1 MLRMPL
7 KRLAGMIG
15 GEVTDNGVE
24 VVGMTHDSRHVE
36 PGNLFCALP
45 GERVDGHEF
54 VGRAATAG
62 AAAAAVTRQV
72 DVDLPQMLVDD
83 VQWAMGRIAS
93 TWREQMPATVIGITG
108 SNGKTTVKE
117 MLAAMLGRVGPTLA
131 TQGNYN
137 NEIGV
142 PLTLARL
149 APEHRFAVIE
159 MGASRPGDISYL
171 CEIARPEIGIL
182 TNAAAAHLEGFGSL
196 DGVARTKGELF
207 ESLAPS
213 GLAVIN
219 ADDDYSGLWH
229 EMAGHCR
236 TITFGTGEQAMVRGR
251 MVGSHVEVHTPAG
264 DFEYLPS
271 LPGRHNMM
279 NALAATAAAVTLE
292 LPLTE
297 ITAAL
302 GAMQG
307 VPGRLQVH
315 RHPDGWTLIDD
326 TYNANP
332 ASLYAGLQ
340 VLTEQGGERWL
351 VLGDMAELGED
362 SAKLH
367 AEMGQAAADM
377 GVARLFA
384 VGELSRDSVQ
394 AFGTGASHYDSHE
407 ELAAAL
413 SADLHTGVNCL
424 VKGSRSM
431 HMERVVRSL
440 VGEVA

>member
-1 MLRMPL
+1 MLRMSL

-15 GEVTDNGVE
+15 GEATDNGVE
-24 VVGMTHDSRHVE
+24 VVGMSHDSRRIE

-54 VGRAATAG
+54 VARAATAG
-62 AAAAAVTRQV
+62 AAAALVTREV
-72 DVDLPQMLVDD
+72 EVDLPQLVVDD
-83 VQWAMGRIAS
+83 VLLAMGRIAS
-93 TWREQMPATVIGITG
+93 SWREQMPATVIGVTG

-117 MLAAMLGRVGPTLA
+117 MLAAMLSRMGPTLA

-142 PLTLARL
+142 PLTLTRL
-149 APEHRFAVIE
+149 SPAHQFAVIE
-159 MGASRPGDISYL
+159 MGASRPGDIAYL
-171 CEIARPEIGIL
+171 CEIARPEIAIL

-219 ADDDYSGLWH
+219 ADDAYSGLWH
-229 EMAGHCR
+229 ELAGHCR
-236 TITFGTGEQAMVRGR
+236 SITFGTGEQAVVRGH
-251 MVGSHVEVHTPAG
+251 MVAGRIEVQTPAG
-264 DFEYLPS
+264 EFEYLPS

-279 NALAATAAAVTLE
+279 NALAATAVAVTLE
-292 LPLTE
+292 LPLSE
-297 ITAAL
+297 IAAAL
-302 GAMQG
+302 GAMPG

-377 GVARLFA
+377 GVARLFG
-384 VGELSRDSVQ
+384 VGELCRNSVH
-394 AFGTGASHYDSHE
+394 AFGRGASHYDSHE
-407 ELAAAL
+407 ALASAL
-413 SADLHTGVNCL
+413 SAELHSGVNCL

-431 HMERVVRSL
+431 HMERIVQSL